1 MAPVGYSSY
10 KPGDK
15 LSSVVR
21 LFSEQHCLYNRK
33 SSCYRSFVSL
43 FSGAKLALEIVN
55 RNPNILPNHDLE
67 MVVIDSQC
75 QPGIALK
82 EFIRYVGKRSAIPI
96 AGVLGKLIIFNL
108 LLQIHVL

>member
-1 MAPVGYSSY
+1 MLDNKVW
-10 KPGDK
+10 
-15 LSSVVR
+15 LLTLCSVVR
-21 LFSEQHCLYNRK
+21 LFSEQYCLYIWK

-43 FSGAKLALEIVN
+43 FSGAKLALDIVN
-55 RNPNILPNHDLE
+55 RNPNLLPHHNLE

-96 AGVLGKLIIFNL
+96 AGVLGRFRYLINFFKDMYW
-108 LLQIHVL
+108 